1 MLDRSVA
8 PPSEAIHKPTF
19 PDFKTYSLAHG
30 ASLYSI
36 NQGEQP
42 VIMMELAVPISPL
55 VEPEVSYFLCKMLME
70 GTRTKSSEEIAEA
83 LEYYGSHLEA
93 TPSFDHIFIRLYS
106 LKRFFAIQL
115 QLLEELLLESTLP
128 ESEFEVTRSIR
139 IQQLQQQQA
148 KTSTVASQRFRQSL
162 FGKDHFY
169 GKIVL
174 PEVTKALTLAE
185 VKAYYET
192 DFRVVPTVFLT
203 GEVSE
208 AEISLMQD
216 FIGRLEFRHAGSKM
230 IDANYTTEL
239 VSFPWKNAVQT
250 SIRLGGQSIT
260 RSHPDVH
267 LLKIANDLFGGF
279 FGSRLMKNI
288 REEKGLTYGIHSG
301 ITHLAGASY
310 WTVSTDVLK
319 EKADLAISEIRMELQ
334 KLIDTPPS
342 MEELET
348 VINYSKGKFL
358 MSFDSA
364 FNSMS
369 MIRGLILSGLDYT
382 YWHAFLN
389 TLDTMKP
396 EHLSDVLGKHF
407 SLEKLTVVK
416 VG

>member
-8 PPSEAIHKPTF
+8 PPAEAIHKPTF
-19 PDFKTYSLAHG
+19 PDFKTYDLAHG
-30 ASLYSI
+30 ANLYCI

-42 VIMMELAVPISPL
+42 VIMMELVIPISSHL
-55 VEPEVSYFLCKMLME
+55 GPEVSYFLCKMLME
-70 GTRTKSSEEIAEA
+70 GTRTKTSEEIAEA

-106 LKRFFAIQL
+106 LKRFFSIQL
-115 QLLEELLLESTLP
+115 QLLEELLMESTLP
-128 ESEFEVTRSIR
+128 ESEFETTRSIR

-148 KTSTVASQRFRQSL
+148 KTSTVASQRFRLSL
-162 FGKDHFY
+162 FGKEHFY

-174 PEVTKALTLAE
+174 PEVTKELTLTE

-203 GEVSE
+203 GEVSGNE
-208 AEISLMQD
+208 VSLVQGFIS
-216 FIGRLEFRHAGSKM
+216 RLQFKNAATKM
-230 IDANYTTEL
+230 MDATYTTDL
-239 VSFPWKNAVQT
+239 ISVPWKNAVQT

-288 REEKGLTYGIHSG
+288 REEKGLTYGINSS

-310 WTVSTDVLK
+310 WTVSTDLLK
-319 EKADLAISEIRMELQ
+319 EKADLAISEIQLELQ
-334 KLIDTPPS
+334 KLINTPPS
-342 MEELET
+342 QEELET

-369 MIRGLILSGLDYT
+369 MVRGLILSGLDYT

-389 TLDTMKP
+389 SLGKVTP
-396 EHLSDVLGKHF
+396 EQISDVLQKHF
-407 SLEKLTVVK
+407 DREKFTVVK